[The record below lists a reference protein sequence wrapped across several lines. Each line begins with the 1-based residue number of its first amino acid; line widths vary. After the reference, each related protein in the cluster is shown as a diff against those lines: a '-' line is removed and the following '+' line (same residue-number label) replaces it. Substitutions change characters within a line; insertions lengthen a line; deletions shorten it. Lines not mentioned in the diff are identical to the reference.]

1 MLKSLILLTLVAYS
15 LHIEHCLIEEKVCEQ
30 CKTGYNF
37 KEYIPNYLYYVPH
50 KYCDN
55 NPIAF
60 CLHMSGQKCISCQSG
75 YELNNDQTQC
85 IEKLPTIELCVSEST
100 SGSDIICEMCK
111 GGYVPSADK
120 RSCVENTNCISA
132 YPNNPSICFKCL
144 NYYYPNSK
152 GKCELSYCLNKNGNG
167 KCETCYP
174 QFYLNEKDECVKIP
188 FEYCKEGDD
197 EECLECLDGFTLT
210 SEGEK
215 KICKR
220 DVEDH
225 CKTKTGDTCS
235 VCEYGYSLN
244 ANNQCVDNCDRYATS
259 NICKICENNYI
270 KTNNGASC
278 EMIKSESNSKYISF
292 SSIIYLVL
300 LFIL

>member
-30 CKTGYNF
+30 CKTGFNF
-37 KEYIPNYLYYVPH
+37 KEFSFYFSYYVSYN
-50 KYCDN
+50 YCDN
-55 NPIAF
+55 TPIPF
-60 CLHMSGQKCISCQSG
+60 CQTMSGQKCSRCQTG
-75 YELNNDQTQC
+75 YELNDDQTQC
-85 IEKLPTIELCVSEST
+85 NKKSITIENCVSEST
-100 SGSDIICEMCK
+100 SGSDIVCSICK
-111 GGYVPSADK
+111 NGYFTSTDEK
-120 RSCVENTNCISA
+120 SCVENTNCFLA
-132 YPNNPSICFKCL
+132 NEQNPSFCLKCL
-144 NYYYPNSK
+144 DYYYPNSK

-167 KCETCYP
+167 KCKTCYP

-188 FEYCKEGDD
+188 FEYCKDGDD
-197 EECLECLDGFTLT
+197 EECFQCLDGFTLT

-215 KICKR
+215 KICKK

-225 CKTKTGDTCS
+225 CQTKTGDTCTA
-235 VCEYGYSLN
+235 CENGYSLN
-244 ANNQCVDNCDRYATS
+244 ANNQCVDNCDRYTTS
-259 NICKICENNYI
+259 NKCKICENNYI
-270 KTNNGASC
+270 ATNDGANC